1 MSTLRK
7 RLGKA
12 IRRLR
17 ADKGYSQES
26 FASHVKVH
34 RTFMGAVERGE
45 QNLSLDSLEK
55 IARGLG
61 ITAAALLAEAEFE
74 R

>member
-17 ADKGYSQES
+17 AKQGYSQES

-34 RTFMGAVERGE
+34 RTFVGAVERGE

-55 IARGLG
+55 IAKGLS
-61 ITAAALLAEAEFE
+61 ITPSTLLAEADQEK
-74 R
+74 